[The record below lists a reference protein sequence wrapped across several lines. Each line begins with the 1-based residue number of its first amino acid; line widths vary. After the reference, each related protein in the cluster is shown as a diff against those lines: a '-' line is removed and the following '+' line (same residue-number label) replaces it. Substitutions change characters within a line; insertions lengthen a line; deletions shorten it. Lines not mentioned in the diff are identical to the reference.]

1 MCGCREGDRR
11 GAPSA
16 KGDQVNLSRMGGL
29 GVAVAAG
36 LATIAAML
44 APAAAQAS
52 ASGGSPS
59 PAVTHYTGTRG
70 VARLV
75 PRHKPAVGAPSA
87 LRVVPRGAR
96 RLPSGHFSA
105 AEAVPG
111 ASAATAAAAAAAAT
125 SSSRVSFNG
134 VSSRDSQFT
143 NFEQTFEPPDQGL
156 CKGNG
161 FVLEPVNSAYR
172 IYRTNGKSLRGPFN
186 INDLFNV
193 GGKEFTSDPRC
204 WFDPRTQTWFAT
216 ILFLNDSSTASS
228 LLIAVRHN
236 SDPRGLWNEYS
247 IDTTDPSGSGCP
259 CFGDQPR
266 IGIDQTNLYVTAD
279 EFSILGPQF
288 NGAEMWAIDKSDLV
302 NGVASPH
309 VVSFPHLTTD
319 TTAPQP
325 ALSTGRPDAE
335 YFLSSLDPS
344 GTGDNRIGVWAMT
357 NRNQVGLGGM
367 PTLSSIVINSEAY
380 AIPPPA
386 PQKGAKSRLDSGDDR
401 MQQTQFVGSTVWGEL
416 TTAVRPARQ
425 FGARG
430 RRLVPGEAGARQRRD
445 LRRIHRPPGLHRR
458 RRQVRDLPG
467 GATRR
472 GRERGG
478 HLHPDQQRAVP
489 ERRLCHPEGP
499 QPQLRAGGRGGSG
512 GRAVQAGR
520 VEPAALG
527 RLLVRGPGRRDGLRM
542 AGDRVHPAQV
552 EPDHD
557 RDPELGNARHQGT
570 ARLTTSESP
579 GPSPGDSLTA
589 PG

>member
-1 MCGCREGDRR
+1 M
-11 GAPSA
+11 PSA
-16 KGDQVNLSRMGGL
+16 KGDQVNLTRMGGL

-44 APAAAQAS
+44 APAVAQAS

-59 PAVTHYTGTRG
+59 PVVTHYTGTPG

-75 PRHKPAVGAPSA
+75 PRQKPAVGAPSA
-87 LRVVPRGAR
+87 PRVFPRGAR
-96 RLPSGHFSA
+96 RLPSGYFSA

-111 ASAATAAAAAAAAT
+111 APAQASAAAAT
-125 SSSRVSFNG
+125 ATSSAVANFNG

-161 FVLEPVNSAYR
+161 FVLEAVNSAYR
-172 IYRTNGKSLRGPFN
+172 IYRTNGNSLRGPFN

-204 WFDPRTQTWFAT
+204 WFDPSTQTWFAT

-247 IDTTDPSGSGCP
+247 IDTTDPTRNGCP

-266 IGIDQTNLYVTAD
+266 IGMDQTNLYVTAD

-302 NGVASPH
+302 NGVVSPH
-309 VVSFPHLTTD
+309 VVNFPNLTID

-325 ALSTGRPDAE
+325 ALSTGQPDAE
-335 YFLSSLDPS
+335 YFLSSLDSS

-357 NRNQVGLGGM
+357 NRDQVGLGGM
-367 PTLSSIVINSEAY
+367 PDLSSVVINSEAY

-386 PQKGAKSRLDSGDDR
+386 EQKGSTSRLDSGDDR
-401 MQQTQFVGSTVWGEL
+401 MQQTEFVGGTVWGEL
-416 TTAVRPARQ
+416 TTAVQPA
-425 FGARG
+425 GDSS
-430 RRLVPGEAGARQRRD
+430 V
-445 LRRIHRPPGLHRR
+445 
-458 RRQVRDLPG
+458 
-467 GATRR
+467 
-472 GRERGG
+472 
-478 HLHPDQQRAVP
+478 
-489 ERRLCHPEGP
+489 
-499 QPQLRAGGRGGSG
+499 RAGGAWFQVKPTLGSG
-512 GRAVQAGR
+512 GIASASIVRQGYIAAAGKYEIYPAVQ
-520 VEPAALG
+520 PDAA
-527 RLLVRGPGRRDGLRM
+527 
-542 AGDRVHPAQV
+542 
-552 EPDHD
+552 
-557 RDPELGNARHQGT
+557 GNAAVVFTLTNSVRFPSAAYATLKAGGSNFGPAVVAASGAGPYDPTATRWGDYSFAVPDDTSDSAWLATEYIPPKSSQTTTGAANWGT
-570 ARLTTSESP
+570 RVLKVP
-579 GPSPGDSLTA
+579 LH
-589 PG
+589 